1 MKEYNIE
8 TFERHIVD
16 QQHKEHP
23 DAQGDF
29 SWLLSGIVLACKIIG
44 EEVRRLGL
52 SDSRGT
58 AGSDNV
64 HGEEQQ
70 KLDVF
75 ANQVLME
82 CLGSRGNVGLL
93 ASEEDEDPIVVLENP
108 DQGEYIVVFDPL
120 DGSSNIDVNVSVGTI
135 FSVFR
140 RSRENGGSF
149 DEEVLQCG
157 CEQLAAGYVLYGS
170 STMMVYT
177 IGQGVHGFTLD
188 PTIGTFV
195 LTHPNLQ
202 MPGRGMIY
210 SVNESYADGFPPYC
224 RRFLHWVKS
233 GEDDTLY
240 RSRYIGSLVA
250 DFHRT
255 LFKGGIFL
263 YPPTSFFPQGKLR
276 LVYEANPIA
285 FLAEQAGGVATN
297 GSQRILQLKPT
308 TLHERVPLFVGSSF
322 EMDKLHAFI
331 QRPLKV

>member
-1 MKEYNIE
+1 MNEYNIE

-16 QQHKEHP
+16 QQHKKHP

-140 RSRENGGSF
+140 LS
-149 DEEVLQCG
+149 
-157 CEQLAAGYVLYGS
+157 
-170 STMMVYT
+170 
-177 IGQGVHGFTLD
+177 
-188 PTIGTFV
+188 
-195 LTHPNLQ
+195 PNILLWYDF
-202 MPGRGMIY
+202 Y
-210 SVNESYADGFPPYC
+210 S
-224 RRFLHWVKS
+224 
-233 GEDDTLY
+233 
-240 RSRYIGSLVA
+240 
-250 DFHRT
+250 
-255 LFKGGIFL
+255 
-263 YPPTSFFPQGKLR
+263 
-276 LVYEANPIA
+276 
-285 FLAEQAGGVATN
+285 
-297 GSQRILQLKPT
+297 
-308 TLHERVPLFVGSSF
+308 
-322 EMDKLHAFI
+322 
-331 QRPLKV
+331 